1 MILGIGTLVLVVII
15 AVGGTL
21 AMRGFMRP
29 ASTDADAVEHIGTGE
44 RVEVVGQ
51 IVGIDGST
59 LTVEVLE
66 GNGYDVWDTRTG
78 TFLSMEGGGSAD
90 VVMGT
95 ADDVAQGA
103 IAQFEGEKT
112 GTDTVQLE
120 RIVILTGYV
129 EGPDD

>member
-1 MILGIGTLVLVVII
+1 MVILAVAGVL
-15 AVGGTL
+15 AV
-21 AMRGFMRP
+21 RGFMRP
-29 ASTDADAVEHIGTGE
+29 AATDANDLQQMQIGQ

-51 IVGIDGST
+51 IVGTEGST
-59 LTVEVLE
+59 LLVEVLE

-78 TFLSMEGGGSAD
+78 TFLTMEGGGSAE

-103 IAQFEGEKT
+103 IAQFEGDMTAPE
-112 GTDTVQLE
+112 TVRLD

-129 EGPDD
+129 QGPED